1 MKYFKHL
8 VVEAHRRSLWQV
20 LSVYAV
26 SSWVVLEVAG
36 TLTSVLGLPD
46 WVPSLSL
53 VLLVVGLPIVLATA
67 FVQEGGPRSNEGGR
81 EEDAADPSTRET
93 PVPVDARARPFLKRH
108 LTWRRA
114 LLGGAAAFSFLIL
127 LAGGYVVSW
136 ASGVGPWGSL
146 LAQGDLEEGDRILLS
161 QFTNSTDDPAWG
173 PLVTEAL
180 RIDLQQLPRLR
191 VLEPGSEEVR
201 GILQRMRVDP
211 NEPLG
216 PTLAR
221 EVALRGGYE
230 AYLEG
235 EVGQLGAGYV
245 LTSTLRSTDSGEAL
259 ASFRETARSDDD
271 LVPALDRFSRKVRER
286 LGEPLRSIYASPP
299 LAEVTTSS
307 LDALRLFTEATNLM
321 DRGDPRAAIP
331 LVEEA
336 LELDPEFA
344 MAWRALAL
352 AFQRIQRERARE
364 FEAIT
369 RAYELSHRLPPRERF
384 LVQAAYYCCVS
395 PNADATFQA
404 YRRMLDLDPDD
415 VAALNNL
422 GNWFW
427 ETGEYDLA
435 AEHFERASR
444 VPDPAPE
451 PFLNLI
457 RLRLLQGDP
466 DQAARELDRFAEH
479 HAEHFGVADW
489 RFWLS
494 LIDDDVGRARGALD
508 PFLTDPSRAV
518 GVTSRLWVAAL
529 WEGRIAEARRRFDEG
544 RRVRETQADA
554 AGQLLATLQGA
565 HVEIALGDRERGLAG
580 YRRLAESELLY
591 ELTPPDRWHF
601 FQALVLA
608 LAGLPD
614 EAEEMLRRF
623 DQEVPQEFHERFQ
636 TMNRSVEAFISI
648 QRGNPSEAVRI
659 LEELRDSMPCRRCYA
674 DRMGWALRDAG
685 RLQEA
690 AEEWEAFLSWK
701 DLVHGLE
708 FQAQRHLWVLQRIG
722 PLYEELGDPARA
734 LFHYRRLVRLWAN
747 ADAELQPVVEGARE
761 RIRALEGDVASS

>member
-1 MKYFKHL
+1 MKLFKHL

-20 LSVYAV
+20 LGVYAV

-53 VLLVVGLPIVLATA
+53 VLLVVGLPVVLATA
-67 FVQEGGPRSNEGGR
+67 FVQEGGPGVKGGR
-81 EEDAADPSTRET
+81 PERDEADPT
-93 PVPVDARARPFLKRH
+93 PPEGPIPADVLAHPFLKRH

-114 LLGGAAAFSFLIL
+114 LLGGAVAFSLLAF
-127 LAGGYVVSW
+127 LAGGYMVSW
-136 ASGVGPWGSL
+136 AAGMGPWGSL
-146 LAQGDLEEGDRILLS
+146 LAQGNLEEGDRILLS
-161 QFTNSTDDPAWG
+161 PFANSTDDPAWG

-201 GILQRMRVDP
+201 AILGRMRVDQE
-211 NEPLG
+211 EPFG
-216 PTLAR
+216 PALAR

-235 EVGQLGAGYV
+235 EVGRLGAGYV

-259 ASFRETARSDDD
+259 ASFRETARSDDE

-336 LELDPEFA
+336 LELDPDFA
-344 MAWRALAL
+344 MAWRVLAL

-369 RAYELSHRLPPRERF
+369 RAYQLSHRLPPRERL

-395 PNADATFQA
+395 PNSDATFQA

-427 ETGEYDLA
+427 GTGEYDLA

-457 RLRLLQGDP
+457 RLRLLQGEP

-508 PFLTDPSRAV
+508 PFVTDPSRAV

-544 RRVRETQADA
+544 RRVRETQSDA
-554 AGQLLATLQGA
+554 AGQLLATLQSA
-565 HVEIALGDRERGLAG
+565 HAEIALGDRERGLAG
-580 YRRLAESELLY
+580 YRRLVESGVLAD
-591 ELTPPDRWHF
+591 LTPPDRWHF

-608 LAGLPD
+608 LGGLPD

-623 DQEVPQEFHERFQ
+623 DEDVPPEFHDRFQ
-636 TMNRSVEAFISI
+636 SENRSVQAFVAIK
-648 QRGNPSEAVRI
+648 RGNPSEAVRI
-659 LEELRDSMPCRRCYA
+659 LEELRDSMSCRRCYA
-674 DRMGWALRDAG
+674 DRMGWALWEAG
-685 RLQEA
+685 KPEEA
-690 AEEWEAFLSWK
+690 AQEWEAFLSWK

-722 PLYEELGDPARA
+722 PLYEELEDPARA
-734 LFHYRRLVRLWAN
+734 LFHYRRLARLWAN
-747 ADAELQPVVEGARE
+747 ADADLQPVVERARE
-761 RIRALEGDVASS
+761 RIVALEGRVPTD